1 MGRSVN
7 YLKNAEF
14 KHYISTENI
23 QDSWEWEDFKSDI
36 VSIIKEK
43 YKSFSE
49 CDEWEGNETKII
61 LENNLAIV
69 GISEYCGLTSISIAP
84 KEFRYY
90 EKDNTALAIKWI
102 NSISDNLEKLLDKN
116 FDCYRKIGT
125 FSNGESVYSK

>member
-7 YLKNAEF
+7 YLNNSEF
-14 KHYISTENI
+14 KHYINTEDI
-23 QDSWEWEDFKSDI
+23 QDSWEWEDFQSDI
-36 VSIIKEK
+36 VSTIKEK

-116 FDCYRKIGT
+116 FDCYRKVGT

>member
-7 YLKNAEF
+7 YLNDAEF
-14 KHYISTENI
+14 KHYINTEDI
-23 QDSWEWEDFKSDI
+23 QDSWEWEDFKCNI
-36 VSIIKEK
+36 AGIIKNR

-116 FDCYRKIGT
+116 FDCYRKVGT

>member
-7 YLKNAEF
+7 YLNNSEF
-14 KHYISTENI
+14 KHYINTEDI
-23 QDSWEWEDFKSDI
+23 QDSWEWEDFQSDI
-36 VSIIKEK
+36 VSTIKEK

-116 FDCYRKIGT
+116 FDCYRKVGT
-125 FSNGESVYSK
+125 FSNGESVYTK